1 MKSTRR
7 GLELGVVPGVF
18 GRAWGG
24 MVCGLLLVGCG
35 SSGGGSTGGAGT
47 TGGGAGRGGAGAAAG
62 TTGSGSAGAS
72 GAAGVTGAGGMTGAG
87 GAVGTAGSAGS
98 GSGGT
103 GEGGHAGANG
113 SGGTSGQA
121 GQGGTAGKGGAGT
134 TGTGAAGTA
143 GVAGKGGGG
152 TAGTAGAAGTTG
164 KAGTSGSAGTTGA
177 GGAGPVLAFPGAVGV
192 GANATG
198 GRGKA
203 VYHVTNLNDSGTGS
217 FRDAVGTS
225 GRIIVFDVGGYI
237 NLSTPISAKSN
248 LTIAGQTAPGDGVGV
263 MGREVSFDAASND
276 IVREFRFRQ
285 GDLDADDTKSGI
297 NLLDATNMIFDHVS
311 IEFAQWN
318 NIDAVGASNI
328 TVMNSI
334 DADPIGQQFNAH
346 TETGPY
352 TWYRNVFA
360 NAHNRNP
367 LAKANTQY
375 INNIIYDFQAGYT
388 AGNTG
393 GLFTHDLVNNYFIT
407 GPATTSASDAI
418 YQVNTQEFYFSGNLL
433 DSNKDGA
440 LNGSAMGAPSGTT
453 ALTAPWSPT
462 TATIPTQTAAAA
474 YASVVA
480 DAGAS
485 LHRDQVDT
493 LVIADVTSLGKSG
506 SLWTHQTNTG
516 LTNSGYGT
524 LAGGTAPTD
533 TDGDGM
539 PDAWETKYGLNP
551 NSAADATGDFDH
563 TGYTNV
569 EKYVN
574 GLIDGSYP

>member
-7 GLELGVVPGVF
+7 GLELGVVRGVF
-18 GRAWGG
+18 GRALGG
-24 MVCGLLLVGCG
+24 MVCGLLLAGCG
-35 SSGGGSTGGAGT
+35 SSGGAGSTGSAGT
-47 TGGGAGRGGAGAAAG
+47 TGGGAGRGGSGAAAG
-62 TTGSGSAGAS
+62 TAGSGSAGS
-72 GAAGVTGAGGMTGAG
+72 FGAAGVTGAGGTTGA
-87 GAVGTAGSAGS
+87 AGSVGMAGTTGS

-103 GEGGHAGANG
+103 GQAGHAGTSGA
-113 SGGTSGQA
+113 GGTSGQA
-121 GQGGTAGKGGAGT
+121 GQGGAAGKGAAGT
-134 TGTGAAGTA
+134 TGTGAAGTSGA
-143 GVAGKGGGG
+143 AGKGGSG
-152 TAGTAGAAGTTG
+152 GAAGTTG
-164 KAGTSGSAGTTGA
+164 KAGTSGAAGTTGA
-177 GGAGPVLAFPGAVGV
+177 GGAAPVLAFPGAVGV

-203 VYHVTNLNDSGTGS
+203 VYHVTNLSDSGTGS

-285 GDLDADDTKSGI
+285 GDLDSDDTKSGI

-311 IEFAQWN
+311 VEFAQWN
-318 NIDAVGASNI
+318 NVDAVGASNI

-418 YQVNTQEFYFSGNLL
+418 YQVNTQEFYFTGNLL
-433 DSNKDGA
+433 DSNKDGT

-563 TGYTNV
+563 TGYTNI
-569 EKYVN
+569 EKYIN

>member
-1 MKSTRR
+1 LNHRSLAGPGPSRSGHSTRKVEDAR
-7 GLELGVVPGVF
+7 VLMVV
-18 GRAWGG
+18 
-24 MVCGLLLVGCG
+24 LITLVGCAGGRSG
-35 SSGGGSTGGAGT
+35 SGAGGAQ
-47 TGGGAGRGGAGAAAG
+47 
-62 TTGSGSAGAS
+62 
-72 GAAGVTGAGGMTGAG
+72 GAAGVEGFGGNSGNKGAG
-87 GAVGTAGSAGS
+87 GASSGAGGLSSGQAGVSGDSGRS
-98 GSGGT
+98 GSGGVL
-103 GEGGHAGANG
+103 G
-113 SGGTSGQA
+113 SGGVPGSGGVLGSGGVSGGGGGSGKSGGGGLGA
-121 GQGGTAGKGGAGT
+121 GGSASPGGKSGSSGSTGQGGVTGLGGVTGSGGGA
-134 TGTGAAGTA
+134 
-143 GVAGKGGGG
+143 
-152 TAGTAGAAGTTG
+152 
-164 KAGTSGSAGTTGA
+164 
-177 GGAGPVLAFPGAVGV
+177 AGPVLAFPGAVGV

-198 GRGKA
+198 ARGKT

-225 GRIIVFDVGGYI
+225 GRFIVFDVGGYI
-237 NLSTPISAKSN
+237 TPSTPISAKSN

-285 GDLDADDTKSGI
+285 GDLDADATKSGI

-311 IEFAQWN
+311 VEFAQWN
-318 NIDAVGASNI
+318 NIDAVGASNV

-375 INNIIYDFQAGYT
+375 INNVIYDFQAGYT

-393 GLFTHDLVNNYFIT
+393 GLFKHDLVNNYFIS
-407 GPATTSASDAI
+407 GPATTNASDVI
-418 YQVNTQEFYFSGNLL
+418 YQVNNQEFYFTGNML

-440 LNGSAMGAPSGTT
+440 LNGSNMGAPGGTT

-462 TATIPTQTAAAA
+462 TLTIPTETAVAA
-474 YASVVA
+474 YASVVSG
-480 DAGAS
+480 AGAS

-506 SLWTHQTNTG
+506 SLWTHQTSTG
-516 LTNSGYGT
+516 LANSGYGT
-524 LAGGTAPTD
+524 LAGGTAPLD

-539 PDAWETKYGLNP
+539 PDAWEKKYGLNP
-551 NSAADATGDFDH
+551 NDPSDATGDFDG
-563 TGYTNV
+563 TGYTNI

-574 GLIDGSYP
+574 GLIDGTYP